1 MTKKLLTSG
10 FTLIELMVTLAI
22 AAILLGY
29 ALPSF
34 NGFVDQRNMTSRIND
49 FVLAVNYARSE
60 AIKTGGLVSI
70 QAINAGDAGNE
81 WGPGYCVVVGDPGDC
96 NGAPL
101 RTFAAI
107 GGSTI
112 NGVNGFNNFDT
123 FSFNSRGLLSA
134 AVSGELQLCNT
145 DVDIDPG
152 RTLFVNMTGR
162 ASVSELICHP

>member
-1 MTKKLLTSG
+1 MTKKLLTRG

-22 AAILLGY
+22 AAIMLGY

-34 NGFVDQRNMTSRIND
+34 NNFVDQRNMTSRIND

-60 AIKTGGLVSI
+60 AIKIGGLVSI
-70 QAINAGDAGNE
+70 QAIDAADAGNE
-81 WGPGYCVVVGDPGDC
+81 WGPGYCVVVGNPGNC
-96 NGAPL
+96 NGTPL
-101 RTFAAI
+101 RIFAGFDDA
-107 GGSTI
+107 TV

-134 AVSGELQLCNT
+134 GVSGELQLCTT
-145 DVDIDPG
+145 DVEIDPG
-152 RTLFVNMTGR
+152 RTIFVNMIGR

>member
-1 MTKKLLTSG
+1 MTKKLLTRG

-60 AIKTGGLVSI
+60 AIKTGGLVSV

-81 WGPGYCVVVGDPGDC
+81 WGPGYCVVVGDPGNC

-112 NGVNGFNNFDT
+112 NGVNGFNNFDVVPLPT
-123 FSFNSRGLLSA
+123 PLPDTQHAF
-134 AVSGELQLCNT
+134 Q
-145 DVDIDPG
+145 
-152 RTLFVNMTGR
+152 
-162 ASVSELICHP
+162 